1 MMNTF
6 LKTTCLLAL
15 SFCLSQTAEAKKTPK
30 VKPNDTVTTA
40 SGLRYIITQ
49 RNPTGEL
56 ASKGDRVTAHYTGTL
71 VNGKK
76 NSIVLKTAINRFH
89 LC

>member
-40 SGLRYIITQ
+40 TELLHITQ
-49 RNPTGEL
+49 AL
-56 ASKGDRVTAHYTGTL
+56 W
-71 VNGKK
+71 
-76 NSIVLKTAINRFH
+76 
-89 LC
+89 